1 MAGTVK
7 VSFNMPADEVD
18 RLKARAES
26 SGKTVTDLLL
36 RSIRIDERI
45 DEEKSNG
52 LKRLIVADEDRD
64 REKELVIV
72 G

>member
-7 VSFNMPADEVD
+7 VSFNMPKDEVD
-18 RLKARAES
+18 RLKVRAEEE
-26 SGKTVTDLLL
+26 GRTVTDLLL
-36 RSIRIDERI
+36 RSIRIGERI

-52 LKRLIVADEDRD
+52 LKRVIVSDENRD
-64 REKELVIV
+64 REKELLIV